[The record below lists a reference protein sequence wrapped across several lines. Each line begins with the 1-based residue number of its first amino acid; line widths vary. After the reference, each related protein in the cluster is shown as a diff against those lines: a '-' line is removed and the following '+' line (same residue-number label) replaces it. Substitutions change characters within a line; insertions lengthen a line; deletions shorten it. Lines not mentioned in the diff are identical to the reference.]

1 MQVQVNTSNGI
12 ENKTTLERWAT
23 EWLNTQL
30 ARFREDLTRIEVQ
43 LRDTN
48 SSKAGPE
55 DKRCTLEARITGRE
69 PVAVTHHAQN
79 QDEALRGATQKLVHL
94 LDHTLGRLERHQ
106 LRDRGTIRRDVP
118 VQEGDEA
125 G

>member
-12 ENKTTLERWAT
+12 ENKDALDRWAT
-23 EWLNTQL
+23 QWLNEQL
-30 ARFREDLTRIEVQ
+30 ARFRQDLTRVEVQ

-48 SSKAGPE
+48 STKAGPQ
-55 DKRCTLEARITGRE
+55 DKRCTLEARIPGRE
-69 PVAVTHHAQN
+69 PVAVVHHAQN

-106 LRDRGTIRRDVP
+106 QRDRATIRRDLPVP
-118 VQEGDEA
+118 DDDTA
-125 G
+125 